1 MGMADVAVKNSGNK
15 ETFSEAEL
23 NNTQGLG
30 TDECPNPQ
38 LDIIYTTHK
47 YVTYYVGFIVV

>member
-1 MGMADVAVKNSGNK
+1 MADIAVKNSGNK